1 MKEYRST
8 ISRPIDSNE
17 DELLEYCNF
26 SREYGYT
33 REDFRGALNSL
44 LHLAEEL
51 EARYLMYTLS
61 SAGRLPSFR
70 LECIRRRFSA
80 EKVYDIFLNF
90 KYLRSVTMP

>member
-8 ISRPIDSNE
+8 ISCPNNSNE
-17 DELLEYCNF
+17 DELLEICEF

-33 REDFRGALNSL
+33 RDDFRSAFNSL
-44 LHLAEEL
+44 LWHAETQH
-51 EARYLMYTLS
+51 ARYLMYTLS
-61 SAGRLPSFR
+61 SPGRLPSFR